1 MNTQPEINVTDIF
14 NAQQIIKVAMER
26 GTFKAEE
33 YSQVGSVFDKL
44 SQYLKAVQEQVQA
57 QQESQEPTPAQGPEN
72 EEENVVPKKKAGK

>member
-33 YSQVGSVFDKL
+33 YSQVGAVFDKL
-44 SQYLKAVQEQVQA
+44 SQYIKAVQEQVQA
-57 QQESQEPTPAQGPEN
+57 QQEVQESVAT
-72 EEENVVPKKKAGK
+72 EEQADETTATKKKAGK